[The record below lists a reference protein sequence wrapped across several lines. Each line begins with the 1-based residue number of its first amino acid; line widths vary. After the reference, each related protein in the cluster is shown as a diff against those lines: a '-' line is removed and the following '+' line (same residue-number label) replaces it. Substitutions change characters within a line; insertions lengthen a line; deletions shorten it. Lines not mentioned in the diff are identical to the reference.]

1 MIILTWAF
9 RLSRLLAF
17 SFWLLKTYTS
27 NNLKNYKHIKG
38 GQPRLLIAWLFM
50 PLLLMAYACEE
61 DDAEPEPERTITTKW
76 FASGDQVAPLFRAY
90 PLEVDSIYL
99 ELVQHDPRVLEDT
112 LYWYFYIE
120 KYDFN
125 ESPSQPIRT
134 ITGTDEKG
142 AQIIKKPT
150 LFDDVFFFETLD
162 ARRNDNQVTVKGL
175 YQVNGDKDDPLMTL
189 EYVYTSGVSG
199 WPEPP
204 DPEAGFGS
212 TENGAYGDNNI
223 HMFTKIKNDNEE

>member
-1 MIILTWAF
+1 M
-9 RLSRLLAF
+9 
-17 SFWLLKTYTS
+17 
-27 NNLKNYKHIKG
+27 KG
-38 GQPRLLIAWLFM
+38 GRPRLLIAWLLLPF
-50 PLLLMAYACEE
+50 LLLAYACEE

-76 FASGDQVAPLFRAY
+76 SATGDQVAPLFRAF

-99 ELVQHDPRVLEDT
+99 ELVQHDPRILEDT

-125 ESPSQPIRT
+125 ESSSQPIRT
-134 ITGTDEKG
+134 ITGIDEKG
-142 AQIIKKPT
+142 AQFIKKST

-175 YQVNGDKDDPLMTL
+175 YKVNGDKEAPLMTL
-189 EYVYTSGVSG
+189 EYVYGLTG
-199 WPEPP
+199 WPASP

-212 TENGAYGDNNI
+212 TDAGLYGNNNI
-223 HMFTKIKNDNEE
+223 HRLTMINNDHED